1 MVSTL
6 QSGDGGGNSVKV
18 TGSIRQRL
26 MLQLLGVA
34 ALLSLLLYFMVRTFA
49 EQSAEAAQDNILAAS
64 ATSMADELRSEQ
76 GQILLD
82 IPYSALSMLGTIS
95 EDRVFYNVFADG
107 ETLTGYEDLPSP
119 SEGPAP
125 NAPSFNTVDFLG
137 EPVRMA
143 SVVRAVTVRG
153 RPVDVVVTVAQTR
166 QGLEET
172 SARIS
177 TIAAML
183 GIGFFLVAGALSLLA
198 AQSALRPLNRLAQS
212 VARRGP
218 QDMRPVRTDAPSE
231 LAPLLGALN
240 TFMDRLRSS
249 LSRTEDFIAE
259 AAHRVRTPLATVRTQ
274 AEIAL
279 RRVERPENKKALRQ
293 MIRAIDESSRSAG
306 QLLDHA
312 MVTFRTDNL
321 EQSDIDLLE
330 MAQELQQRLAP
341 AADLKDIR
349 LTVAEDSTSCTIKG
363 DPILLQNALRN
374 IIDNA
379 IKYSPG
385 DGDVIIRVFE
395 DGHKAA
401 LSVSDEGRGF
411 DGADP
416 VHLKSR
422 FNRGTNVDDI
432 VGSGLGLTIA
442 EAVAK
447 AHNGH
452 LDLSQN
458 KNGNGAC
465 VTFFFPH

>member
-1 MVSTL
+1 PSAMKTSEK
-6 QSGDGGGNSVKV
+6 SIKV
-18 TGSIRQRL
+18 TGSIRRRL

-76 GQILLD
+76 GQVLLD

-95 EDRVFYNVFADG
+95 EDRVFYNVFAG
-107 ETLTGYEDLPSP
+107 GQTLTGYEDLPLTEKRP
-119 SEGPAP
+119 TADAP
-125 NAPSFNTVDFLG
+125 KFETFDYRG
-137 EPVRMA
+137 EPIRTA
-143 SVVRAVTVRG
+143 SVIRAVTVEG
-153 RPVDVVVTVAQTR
+153 KPIDVLVTVAQTR

-177 TIAAML
+177 TTAAAL
-183 GIGFFLVAGALSLLA
+183 GIGFFLVAGVLSLLA

-218 QDMRPVRTDAPSE
+218 QDMRPVRSEAPSE
-231 LAPLLGALN
+231 LAPLLDALN

-321 EQSDIDLLE
+321 DKRDIDLL
-330 MAQELQQRLAP
+330 ALAHELQQRLAP
-341 AADLKDIR
+341 AAELKDIH
-349 LTVAEDSTSCTIKG
+349 LEVTEDSVSCKIKG
-363 DPILLQNALRN
+363 DPILLQNAFRN

-385 DGDVIIRVFE
+385 DGNVLICVS
-395 DGHKAA
+395 DGDSFVS
-401 LSVSDEGRGF
+401 LSVTDEGRGF
-411 DGADP
+411 DGAEP
-416 VHLKSR
+416 GLLKAR
-422 FNRGTNVDDI
+422 FSRGTNVDDI

-442 EAVAK
+442 EEVAR
-447 AHNGH
+447 AHNGR

-458 KNGNGAC
+458 TNGSGAC
-465 VTFFFPH
+465 VTFLFPH